1 MISVPATGAG
11 RIHAAHVDAMR
22 KQKSCGH
29 QSAALWV
36 WMDWTAAF
44 LVDIHRDL
52 QRPPAARYDIDHA
65 AWLARGQAMQDALLT
80 LLARGYSN

>member
-11 RIHAAHVDAMR
+11 RIHAAHIVAMR
-22 KQKSCGH
+22 TQKSCDY
-29 QSAALWV
+29 QNAALWV
-36 WMDWTAAF
+36 WMDWVCAF

-52 QRPPAARYDIDHA
+52 QRPPAARYTIDHA
-65 AWLARGQAMQDALLT
+65 AWLARGQAMQDALLS

>member
-11 RIHAAHVDAMR
+11 RIHAALIAAMR

-36 WMDWTAAF
+36 WMDWVCAF
-44 LVDIHRDL
+44 LVDLHRDL
-52 QRPPAARYDIDHA
+52 QRPLDARYDIDHGD
-65 AWLARGQAMQDALLT
+65 WMARGLAMQDALLT
-80 LLARGYSN
+80 LLSRTYSN

>member
-44 LVDIHRDL
+44 LVDLHRDL
-52 QRPPAARYDIDHA
+52 QRPPAARYTIDHA
-65 AWLARGQAMQDALLT
+65 AWLGRGQAMQDALLT
-80 LLARGYSN
+80 LLSRGYGN

>member
-1 MISVPATGAG
+1 MISVPSTAAG
-11 RIHAAHVDAMR
+11 RSHAAYVEVMR
-22 KQKSCGH
+22 GRKCCGY

-44 LVDIHRDL
+44 LVDLHRDL
-52 QRPPAARYDIDHA
+52 QRPPAARYTIDHA

>member
-1 MISVPATGAG
+1 M
-11 RIHAAHVDAMR
+11 
-22 KQKSCGH
+22 
-29 QSAALWV
+29 SAALWV

-52 QRPPAARYDIDHA
+52 QRPLDARYDIDHA
-65 AWLARGQAMQDALLT
+65 AWLRRGQAMQDALLA